1 MKINID
7 IAIKEYH
14 TFAPLDS
21 SIHYTHKH
29 IMRMRMKMKMRMRIK
44 IRMIA
49 TLKVPSRKI
58 FFLKKVVILVVYIS
72 EIYLKKKEK
81 LIFRNFLCFFW
92 SLKPCTCNFVGPR
105 LHCSTTPQGKS

>member
-29 IMRMRMKMKMRMRIK
+29 IMKMRMKMRMRIK

-81 LIFRNFLCFFW
+81 LIFRKLLCFF
-92 SLKPCTCNFVGPR
+92 LA
-105 LHCSTTPQGKS
+105 PQTMYL